1 MRLKEELKM
10 ECHKK
15 RNLCFTCIHFCPLMP
30 PLSTYGYKWQ
40 EMCVITGRTFLF
52 MIFFDCHNSVHP
64 FWGGAKES
72 LLPKRLFLTRDG
84 LSRPITH
91 SAVLRLLAFNSILI
105 KTPANPYLAR
115 FLPAPAPSSFTN
127 PLPPFGK
134 PQRLRFQCSKIY
146 GFLINVYIIDWMYNK
161 LFDQNENNLFIFII
175 I

>member
-1 MRLKEELKM
+1 MLNDLKRKFSSYSMRLKEELKM

-91 SAVLRLLAFNSILI
+91 SAGLRLLAFNSILI

-115 FLPAPAPSSFTN
+115 FPQ
-127 PLPPFGK
+127 PLHPHHS
-134 PQRLRFQCSKIY
+134 QTHCRHSESH
-146 GFLINVYIIDWMYNK
+146 NVYDFSVPRFMD
-161 LFDQNENNLFIFII
+161 F
-175 I
+175 